1 MGDTWPQARARS
13 PRRRRAGG
21 RGLSDPWSRA
31 PRRRGRGEKGDGS
44 KEGCVRAWGRRKRS
58 KGGRELRLVERGGC
72 ASGQSNNCTSLAPHP
87 DLLSSSSQSRP
98 ALPRPPPLEAPP
110 LLSEAPGAPTW
121 DEVGAPRLLAS
132 SWFRWLSLSPFQ
144 PVRYFYGG
152 GFLVSSRLSSR

>member
-1 MGDTWPQARARS
+1 MATGPS
-13 PRRRRAGG
+13 PEPAEEESWGEGAERPLEQSPEEVGQRGEGG
-21 RGLSDPWSRA
+21 REQ
-31 PRRRGRGEKGDGS
+31 RGVR
-44 KEGCVRAWGRRKRS
+44 RAWGRRKRS
-58 KGGRELRLVERGGC
+58 KGGRELRQVERGGC